1 LIGSIVCALRLYV
14 GFESTGEIDI
24 LAGIAATFSLV
35 LLILWL
41 GYFTAD
47 WVRIVAESY
56 AERLCDAIE
65 ILLP

>member
-1 LIGSIVCALRLYV
+1 MQSQELTPSHLYI
-14 GFESTGEIDI
+14 GFESTAEIDI
-24 LAGIAATFSLV
+24 LAGIAGTFSLV

-47 WVRIVAESY
+47 WVRTPAESY
-56 AERLCDAIE
+56 AERLCEAIE